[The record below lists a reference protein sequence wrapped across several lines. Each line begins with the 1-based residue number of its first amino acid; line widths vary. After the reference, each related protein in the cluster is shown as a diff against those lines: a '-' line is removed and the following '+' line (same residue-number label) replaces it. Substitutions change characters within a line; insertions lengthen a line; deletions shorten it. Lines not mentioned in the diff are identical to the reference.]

1 MLFRDRPGLKI
12 VAMRAGNALPADHC
26 LRASSDRVRGKV
38 DGLVINHLLSSVL
51 MHYAKMLRSWV
62 ELKVRGPHFN
72 NHERAGR
79 LTIIDRIE
87 SV

>member
-1 MLFRDRPGLKI
+1 MLFRDRPGLK
-12 VAMRAGNALPADHC
+12 VVTMRAGNALTADHC
-26 LRASSDRVRGKV
+26 LGASSNRIRGKV

-51 MHYAKMLRSWV
+51 MHYAKMLRSWI
-62 ELKVRGPHFN
+62 ELKVRVTHFY

-79 LTIIDRIE
+79 LTIIERIE